1 MTSIRIKPGLL
12 GGRVEPPASKS
23 DAHRALFA
31 AALAGQPSMIDG
43 LTDPLS
49 DDIIA
54 TRRCLED
61 LLNGSD
67 ILDCGESGTTLRLLI
82 PVSGAVSPKKRS
94 KTLTFT
100 GHGRLVNR
108 PLKEYQAILQPHGLT
123 LQYPQDRS
131 LPMQLSGRLQPGVYR
146 VPGHISSQYISG
158 LLMALPLL
166 EEPSDICLT
175 SALESAP
182 YVAMTCRTLKYFGI
196 DIELRPDGYHIPAPQ
211 QYQSNRYFV
220 ERDYSQAAFWLTAA
234 YGGCDL
240 EVTGLPAET
249 AQGDQAILDYLSAL
263 RGQQP
268 TYTFDLSQTPD
279 LVPILA
285 VAAMITPAV
294 TRLTHIGRLRL
305 KESDRIEAVRAT
317 LSAIGGDVESDEDML
332 VIYGGST
339 SRKHSVLNG
348 GTVDSW
354 GDHRIAMALAIAAL
368 FTRDGIVLNQAEAVQ
383 KSYPDFFQVF
393 KQLGGDL
400 FELTMGAKHQ
410 NQLIW

>member
-1 MTSIRIKPGLL
+1 M
-12 GGRVEPPASKS
+12 
-23 DAHRALFA
+23 
-31 AALAGQPSMIDG
+31 
-43 LTDPLS
+43 
-49 DDIIA
+49 
-54 TRRCLED
+54 
-61 LLNGSD
+61 
-67 ILDCGESGTTLRLLI
+67 
-82 PVSGAVSPKKRS
+82 
-94 KTLTFT
+94 
-100 GHGRLVNR
+100 
-108 PLKEYQAILQPHGLT
+108 
-123 LQYPQDRS
+123 
-131 LPMQLSGRLQPGVYR
+131 
-146 VPGHISSQYISG
+146 
-158 LLMALPLL
+158 
-166 EEPSDICLT
+166 
-175 SALESAP
+175 
-182 YVAMTCRTLKYFGI
+182 
-196 DIELRPDGYHIPAPQ
+196 
-211 QYQSNRYFV
+211 
-220 ERDYSQAAFWLTAA
+220 
-234 YGGCDL
+234 
-240 EVTGLPAET
+240 TGLPAET

-368 FTRDGIVLNQAEAVQ
+368 FTRDGIVLNHAEAVQ